1 MIKLK
6 LQQFAAPGSLSAL
19 REATFDNLQLNVG
32 IFIKDF
38 DYESLL
44 DAESL
49 LAAIKTEIT
58 AGTNLLGATRGG
70 GTFSV
75 SREMRQPQVDGLR
88 YRFKGGT
95 FVDSTDPYLST
106 TLVETTPENFA
117 AGFGGKAVRNGKRVK
132 VTMETALTDDS
143 YLDNLCWV
151 GDLADGRLVLINLYN
166 ALNTSNFTFTF
177 QDKNEGSVAVEF
189 HATQASV
196 EDYDVAPFEVVFFE
210 HAAAPEHTMT
220 VTSAAG
226 SAVGGTAL
234 TASYTLAT
242 GQTFVYKV
250 GDETDAPVIHYAEQ
264 ADYTWT
270 EWDGDDEIS
279 VGTDAN
285 GYKVTVAAL
294 DSAGRAIKTGSATLV
309 VKTT

>member
-19 REATFDNLQLNVG
+19 REETFDNLQLNVG
-32 IFIKDF
+32 IFLKNF
-38 DYESLL
+38 DYDDLD
-44 DAESL
+44 DAEEL
-49 LAAIKTEIT
+49 LAAVKTEIT
-58 AGTNLLGATRGG
+58 TGTNLLGATRGG

-75 SREMRQPQVDGLR
+75 SKEMRQPQVDGLR

-106 TLVETTPENFA
+106 TLVETTPGNFA
-117 AGFGGKAVRNGKRVK
+117 AGFGGKVTTSGKK
-132 VTMETALTDDS
+132 TTVTMETALTDDS

-177 QDKNEGSVAVEF
+177 QDKNEGSFAVEF
-189 HATQASV
+189 HATQDSV
-196 EDYDVAPFEVVFFE
+196 DDYDEAPFEVVFFD
-210 HAAAPEHTMT
+210 HASAPEHTMT

-234 TASYTLAT
+234 TVSYTLAT

-250 GDETDAPVIHYAEQ
+250 GDATTAPVIHYAEQ

-294 DSAGRAIKTGSATLV
+294 DSAGRAFKIGSATLV

>member
-32 IFIKDF
+32 IFLKNF
-38 DYESLL
+38 DYEDVDDADELL
-44 DAESL
+44 VAVK
-49 LAAIKTEIT
+49 AEIT

-95 FVDSTDPYLST
+95 YVDSTDPYLST

-117 AGFGGKAVRNGKRVK
+117 AGFGGKAVTSGKK
-132 VTMETALTDDS
+132 TTVTMETALTDDS

-177 QDKNEGSVAVEF
+177 QDKNEGSFAVEF
-189 HATQASV
+189 HATQESV
-196 EDYDVAPFEVVFFE
+196 EDYDVAPFEVVFFDTDGDV
-210 HAAAPEHTMT
+210 AALT

-226 SAVGGTAL
+226 TNVGGTKL
-234 TASYTLAT
+234 TTTNTLGT
-242 GQTFVYKV
+242 GEKYIYKI
-250 GDETDAPVIHYAEQ
+250 GTSSAAPTIAWHEH

-270 EWDGDDEIS
+270 EWDGTSDIDA
-279 VGTDAN
+279 GTSAN
-285 GYKVTVAAL
+285 GKKATVAVVDAQ
-294 DSAGRAIKTGSATLV
+294 GRAVKSGAVTLA
-309 VKTT
+309 VKTA